1 MAQPKKAEAL
11 PIGSAKHIQQ
21 PIIYALCDLR
31 DGVVVYVGQAKN
43 AQKRFEAYRGACS
56 HNDRL
61 NAWISNPGRQLGFYV
76 LEASPLDMNT
86 SERRWISE
94 FPGLFNVSA
103 GGVEAWM
110 RHASQPWM
118 AGTGVGC
125 PSSIILHHL
134 KTNSDLPLPA
144 NFQAQIKAARK
155 VMGVKDRC
163 MFELDLCRSV
173 LMHRSCW
180 RGRAEK
186 WLDVVSDKLIAA
198 LEGGANGEANKIHPC
213 PS

>member
-1 MAQPKKAEAL
+1 MANLE
-11 PIGSAKHIQQ
+11 GMHIFSMNETSLFRLS
-21 PIIYALCDLR
+21 IVYALCDTR
-31 DGVVVYVGQAKN
+31 DGVPVYVGQAKF
-43 AQKRFEAYRGACS
+43 AHKRFESYRRACS
-56 HNDRL
+56 HNERL
-61 NAWISNPGRQLGFYV
+61 NAWLSAPDRQLGFNV
-76 LEASPLDMNT
+76 LSLDPVDINT
-86 SERRWISE
+86 SERHWISQ
-94 FPGLFNVSA
+94 FDGLFNVSC

-110 RHASQPWM
+110 RHTSQPWM

-134 KTNSDLPLPA
+134 KTNSDLSLPP
-144 NFQAQIKAARK
+144 NFQTRIKAARK
-155 VMGVKDRC
+155 AMEMKDRC
-163 MFELDLCRSV
+163 LFELDLCRSV

>member
-1 MAQPKKAEAL
+1 MATAKRADAL

-31 DGVVVYVGQAKN
+31 DGVIVYVGQAKN
-43 AQKRFEAYRGACS
+43 AQKRFEAYRQASS
-56 HNDRL
+56 HNERL
-61 NAWISNPGRQLGFYV
+61 NAWLSAPDRQLGFYA
-76 LEASPLDMNT
+76 LSLDPVDINT
-86 SERRWISE
+86 AERHWISQ
-94 FPGLFNVSA
+94 FDGLFNVSC

-110 RHASQPWM
+110 RHTSQPWM

-134 KTNSDLPLPA
+134 KTNSDLSLPA
-144 NFQAQIKAARK
+144 NFQTQIKAARK
-155 VMGVKDRC
+155 AMGMEDRC
-163 MFELDLCRSV
+163 LFELDLCRSV

-198 LEGGANGEANKIHPC
+198 LEGGANGEANKIHPG